1 MCRKFKGSYKVWMK
15 YAGFQASSMNDM
27 GLARGTLKRS
37 LQVLPK
43 QKREFIYLF
52 IFVIIITFIYLSFI
66 LY

>member
-1 MCRKFKGSYKVWMK
+1 MK

-43 QKREFIYLF
+43 HKREFIYLF